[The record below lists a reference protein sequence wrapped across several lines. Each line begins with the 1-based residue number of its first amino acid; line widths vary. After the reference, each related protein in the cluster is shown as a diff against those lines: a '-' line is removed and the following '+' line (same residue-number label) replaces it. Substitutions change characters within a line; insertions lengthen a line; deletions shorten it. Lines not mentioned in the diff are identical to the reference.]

1 MKRTLIYARTSQFRS
16 QNQKRFMRL
25 EKKIQVK
32 VHLGTC
38 GISSGANRI
47 LDAFVREIEKR
58 ELSDSVVIPKQPV

>member
-1 MKRTLIYARTSQFRS
+1 
-16 QNQKRFMRL
+16 MRL